1 MTIAYKFTR
10 CKSITFA
17 KDEKYLEDFSLP
29 VITIDENTENFSEI
43 SNCNEPEVVIKIKLG
58 VKTKGN
64 FIVPINTEEKFVM
77 NDDDD
82 DDTLIELINL
92 ILKGDANNIKKQMSD
107 KVVLKYADWLKKHFN
122 AFTSH
127 NCQQCIIDL
136 LNAEDSLVAVPSFE
150 EVTRDVITTI
160 PIFSDIKIVENDK
173 DTNISNKNYVKEKLT
188 QNSIQNSTQLEAF
201 GKNKFT
207 VIYGR
212 KQANI
217 PNTIRNQNY
226 GVIDS
231 LARNGVICS
240 PETRNKLSIEI
251 LIEKLSK
258 LNAFHIVIIHPSYLL
273 KYNSSTYPCENIEPS
288 YKLNEGEIL
297 AVFYRYICIHFF
309 GYCEIHDENDNEW
322 KYNI

>member
-1 MTIAYKFTR
+1 MEFKEYKG
-10 CKSITFA
+10 KNVDEAIT
-17 KDEKYLEDFSLP
+17 
-29 VITIDENTENFSEI
+29 
-43 SNCNEPEVVIKIKLG
+43 
-58 VKTKGN
+58 
-64 FIVPINTEEKFVM
+64 
-77 NDDDD
+77 
-82 DDTLIELINL
+82 
-92 ILKGDANNIKKQMSD
+92 
-107 KVVLKYADWLKKHFN
+107 N
-122 AFTSH
+122 A
-127 NCQQCIIDL
+127 CIDL
-136 LNAEDSLVAVPSFE
+136 GIEAAKLEYEVIEKGSNGFLGIGSKPAIIKAKKNQSVEDIAREFLNKVFTAMELTVK
-150 EVTRDVITTI
+150 I
-160 PIFSDIKIVENDK
+160 DIKIVENDK

>member
-1 MTIAYKFTR
+1 M
-10 CKSITFA
+10 
-17 KDEKYLEDFSLP
+17 
-29 VITIDENTENFSEI
+29 
-43 SNCNEPEVVIKIKLG
+43 
-58 VKTKGN
+58 
-64 FIVPINTEEKFVM
+64 
-77 NDDDD
+77 
-82 DDTLIELINL
+82 
-92 ILKGDANNIKKQMSD
+92 
-107 KVVLKYADWLKKHFN
+107 
-122 AFTSH
+122 
-127 NCQQCIIDL
+127 
-136 LNAEDSLVAVPSFE
+136 
-150 EVTRDVITTI
+150 
-160 PIFSDIKIVENDK
+160 
-173 DTNISNKNYVKEKLT
+173 KEKLT

-297 AVFYRYICIHFF
+297 AVFYRYICITVYRTLGANCITSNCTTGKCNLTIVTIDCCTTCSIIVFCQC
-309 GYCEIHDENDNEW
+309 YLWI
-322 KYNI
+322 